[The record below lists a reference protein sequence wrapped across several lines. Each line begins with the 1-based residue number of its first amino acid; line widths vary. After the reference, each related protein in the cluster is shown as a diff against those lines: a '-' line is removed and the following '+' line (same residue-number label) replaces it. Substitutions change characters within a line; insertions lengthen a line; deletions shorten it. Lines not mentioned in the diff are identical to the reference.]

1 MIDSAGIPVVGGV
14 DVLLVAIATV
24 SPEQAYLAAACAI
37 AGSTI
42 GSGLL
47 FFLARKGGHL
57 MLAKYTESGRGRKL
71 RHWFERYGLITV
83 FVPAISPLPMPLKI
97 SVFCAAVL
105 EVRASA
111 FLAVVFSA
119 RAIRYAALA
128 YFAQR
133 YGRIILTRVY
143 LKEHWL
149 GVTLAVVAL
158 CGALVLLLRWL
169 DKPPK
174 GVSEPRPKG
183 TVTGGTAGVSKRPS

>member
-14 DVLLVAIATV
+14 DVLLVALATV

-42 GSGLL
+42 GSCLL
-47 FFLARKGGHL
+47 FFIARKGGHV
-57 MLAKYTESGRGRKL
+57 MLAKYTESGRGRQL
-71 RHWFERYGLITV
+71 RYWFERYGLITV
-83 FVPAISPLPMPLKI
+83 FVPAISPLPLPLKI

-105 EVRASA
+105 EVRTSA
-111 FLAVVFSA
+111 FLGVIFFA
-119 RAIRYAALA
+119 RVIRYFGLA

-133 YGRIILTRVY
+133 YGKIILTRAY

-149 GVTLAVVAL
+149 GMTLVIVAL
-158 CGALVLLLRWL
+158 CAALVLLMRWL

-174 GVSEPRPKG
+174 TSV
-183 TVTGGTAGVSKRPS
+183 AA

>member
-1 MIDSAGIPVVGGV
+1 LLVLALIDSAGIPVVGTV

-24 SPEQAYLAAACAI
+24 SPEKAFLAAVCAI

-42 GSGLL
+42 GSSLL

-83 FVPAISPLPMPLKI
+83 FVPAVSPLPLPLKI

-105 EVRASA
+105 EVRTSA
-111 FLAVVFSA
+111 FLAVILCA
-119 RAIRYAALA
+119 RVIRYVALA

-133 YGRIILTRVY
+133 YGKIILTRPY
-143 LKEHWL
+143 LSEHWL
-149 GVTLAVVAL
+149 GMTLVIVAL
-158 CGALVLLLRWL
+158 CASLVLLLRWL
-169 DKPPK
+169 DKPPETS
-174 GVSEPRPKG
+174 V
-183 TVTGGTAGVSKRPS
+183 AA